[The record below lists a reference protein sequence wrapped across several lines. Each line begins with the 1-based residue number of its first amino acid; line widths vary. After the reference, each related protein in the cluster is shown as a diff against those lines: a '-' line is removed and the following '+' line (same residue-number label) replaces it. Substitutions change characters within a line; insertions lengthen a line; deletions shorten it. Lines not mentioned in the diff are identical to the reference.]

1 MDMEFWYASLQESR
15 HLEDQEEEI
24 AICEIGCKEIA

>member
-1 MDMEFWYASLQESR
+1 MEFWYASPPLESR

-24 AICEIGCKEIA
+24 AIREIGYKDVN

>member
-1 MDMEFWYASLQESR
+1 MDMEFRYASLKESR

-24 AICEIGCKEIA
+24 AIWEMGCKDVK